1 MESTLLLALLAA
13 LGSGVAIGVQSN
25 LTNLSGQSVGS
36 VRTGLL
42 LNLFGGLIAV
52 TILTGML
59 LNGSFAPR
67 EVPRATV
74 LMTALAG
81 ALGIGIV
88 TAMAYALPR
97 TGLAVGAAAV
107 IAGQMVIG
115 LVVDTLGLGG
125 VDPIGLDAR
134 RLLGLAVMAL
144 AIVLLL
150 PRR

>member
-25 LTNLSGQSVGS
+25 LTNLSGQSVGP

-52 TILTGML
+52 TILAGMA

-67 EVPRATV
+67 DVPRGTV
-74 LMTALAG
+74 FMTALAG

-88 TAMAYALPR
+88 TGMAYALPR